1 MELPAESG
9 KQTPHSLMSTLIGLL
24 MKLLFCQVE
33 YEIKKELIRIIKIFS
48 REGLG
53 EDVLNPRA

>member
-1 MELPAESG
+1 
-9 KQTPHSLMSTLIGLL
+9 MSALIELL

-33 YEIKKELIRIIKIFS
+33 YENKKELIRRIKIFS

-53 EDVLNPRA
+53 EDVLNHRA